1 MTKRPLGAA
10 VLLCAVLATACTTPT
25 GSAGSVTSGTVGPP
39 PSTTTAPSTPTSRV
53 SLTPDAPVPAAPPND
68 LGKDSA
74 HRSLAID
81 GETFE
86 LKVDYWT
93 TVAAT
98 TWDVT
103 GAKNVHLLAY
113 VLPAAT
119 GKAPDV
125 VIDRF
130 IPSFTLM
137 AGSTALDGVAAGS
150 PADPDAG
157 GSSDATAGGTNGLPG
172 FLITKTVSYG
182 SQFAVDGI
190 SDALAQRWQQWAPG
204 QALTKAALRHA
215 GVYAVRASMTYRL
228 LVRNAGDPG
237 WHRRTVVDT
246 LTVPVKA
253 GS

>member
-1 MTKRPLGAA
+1 MRNRALRAM
-10 VLLCAVLATACTTPT
+10 LMLCVVATAGCTATT
-25 GSAGSVTSGTVGPP
+25 GSAGTSTPGTVTSGAIAATA
-39 PSTTTAPSTPTSRV
+39 TTATTRV
-53 SLTPDAPVPAAPPND
+53 SLTPDTPVPAATPND
-68 LGKDSA
+68 LAKDSA

-81 GETFE
+81 GESFE

-93 TVAAT
+93 TVTST
-98 TWDVT
+98 TWDAT
-103 GAKNVHLLAY
+103 NAKNVHLLAY
-113 VLPAAT
+113 VLPGAT

-130 IPSFTLM
+130 TPTFTLL
-137 AGSTALDGVAAGS
+137 AGSTVLDGVVAGN
-150 PADPDAG
+150 AVDPDAG
-157 GSSDATAGGTNGLPG
+157 GSSDATAGGTTGLPG

-182 SQFAVDGI
+182 SQFAVDGV
-190 SDALAQRWQQWAPG
+190 SDSLAQRWQQSAPG
-204 QALTKAALRHA
+204 QTLSEAALQHA
-215 GVYAVRASMTYRL
+215 GVYGVRASMTYRL